1 VVASRGRRSGYT
13 VKVRGRLAMRFAWP
27 VTVGTEQGRKKPP
40 KCPCGPFACP
50 AASEGRNWPVQ
61 AGKPRIFIDLT

>member
-1 VVASRGRRSGYT
+1 M
-13 VKVRGRLAMRFAWP
+13 AMRFARP

-50 AASEGRNWPVQ
+50 AAPEGRNWRAQ

>member
-1 VVASRGRRSGYT
+1 
-13 VKVRGRLAMRFAWP
+13 MRFARP

-61 AGKPRIFIDLT
+61 AGKPRKFLSI